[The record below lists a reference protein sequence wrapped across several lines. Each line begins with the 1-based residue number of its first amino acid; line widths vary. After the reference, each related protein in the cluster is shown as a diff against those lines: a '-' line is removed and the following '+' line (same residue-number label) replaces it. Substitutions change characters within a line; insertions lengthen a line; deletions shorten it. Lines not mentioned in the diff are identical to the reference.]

1 MRHCF
6 VGSIVAA
13 WLAAPALASQVV
25 FVNHAATGAND
36 GTSWADAFT
45 SLRVA
50 LDAATSGQELWVAQ
64 GTYLPGPTAQMS
76 DSFVLANG
84 VALYGGFAGGETSL
98 AQRDWIAHPTIL
110 SGDVGQDDV
119 YGNPWWNGW
128 NIGTANS
135 AQVVTATN
143 VDASAILDGFVVCDG
158 STGPAGTPA
167 GSWEMFAGGLMCTS
181 ASPTIVHCTF
191 EYNLA
196 AFGSGSAIYV
206 LDGSPTLRDCV
217 FQHNWVHLGSGAV
230 HVAGASRPVIEDCVF
245 YDNFATTGSGGQEAQ
260 GAGLTLGWNLPPIT
274 VLRCTFD
281 SNSAQQFSAGG
292 GIEQARGGG
301 LSSFSDGLTVRECVF
316 RRNKANAGGAL
327 YVWGSTT
334 IVDSLFVENDVYNC
348 VVGGTTVSGYGSAI
362 GATNYWN
369 HPMRV
374 VGCTLVKNRVVSGEA
389 GAVYGGG
396 THDIAVYD
404 SILWG
409 NTAPPPASTRQANYK
424 GNVVLEHC
432 CVEGLFAP
440 DPNDP
445 PPQQA
450 DVPGCI
456 ETQPQFVSYTT
467 LDLHLAAGSPCVD
480 TGSNALLPGTAELDL
495 DGHQRIWQG
504 ASSFTVDM
512 GCYEHASPPPPA
524 CPAIVLQ
531 PVSKTVGAGTNTT
544 LDVLATGASPSYQ
557 WRKAGVAL
565 SDDGH
570 FWGTQTAT
578 LSLVALSAADAGS
591 YDCVV
596 SNACNSVT
604 SNVATLTVTLPPLG
618 TVFCSG
624 DGSVVGCPCGN
635 DKDPGMGCE
644 NSSGEG
650 AALRATGTASVA
662 ADDALLTTTDMPSN
676 KSVLVFVGT
685 NKTGGGYGVAFGDGL
700 LCTVPIHRF
709 APGTTGASGSFAL
722 SAPVSKSSGKL
733 HAGTTYH
740 FQTWFRDPNGPCGA
754 TYNTSNALSITYVP

>member
-1 MRHCF
+1 MRQP
-6 VGSIVAA
+6 SIVAVVSLF
-13 WLAAPALASQVV
+13 LASPALAAQVV
-25 FVNHAATGAND
+25 YVDHAATGAND
-36 GTSWADAFT
+36 GTSWSDAYT

-50 LDAATSGQELWVAQ
+50 LDAATAGEELWVAS
-64 GTYLPGPTAQMS
+64 GTYLPGPTAQMA
-76 DSFVLANG
+76 DSFVLKNG

-98 AQRDWIAHPTIL
+98 AQRDWLAHPTIL

-119 YGNPWWNGW
+119 YGSPWWNGW

-135 AQVVTATN
+135 AQVVTASF
-143 VDASAILDGFVVCDG
+143 VDATAILDGFVVRDG
-158 STGPAGTPA
+158 STGPSGTPA
-167 GSWEMFAGGLMCTS
+167 GSWEMFAGGVMCKD

-206 LDGSPTLRDCV
+206 QDGSPTLRDCV
-217 FQHNWVHLGSGAV
+217 FRHNWVHLGSGAV
-230 HVAGASRPVIEDCVF
+230 HVAGASQPVIEDCLF
-245 YDNFATTGSGGQEAQ
+245 FDNFATTGSGGQEAQ

-301 LSSFSDGLTVRECVF
+301 LSSFSDGLVVRECVF
-316 RRNKANAGGAL
+316 RRNRANAGGAL
-327 YVWGSTT
+327 YVWGSAT
-334 IVDSLFVENDVYNC
+334 IVDSLFVENDVFNC

-369 HPMRV
+369 DPMLV
-374 VGCTLVKNRVVSGEA
+374 VGCTVVKNRVVTGEA
-389 GAVYGGG
+389 GAVFGGG
-396 THDIAVYD
+396 TYSIAVHD

-409 NTAPPPASTRQANYK
+409 NSAPAPASTRQANYK
-424 GNVVLEHC
+424 GNVALAHS

-445 PPQQA
+445 PPQQS

-456 ETQPQFVSYTT
+456 EANPQFTSYAT
-467 LDLHLAAGSPCVD
+467 LDLRLAAGSPCVD
-480 TGSNALLPGTAELDL
+480 SGSNALLPGTAELDL
-495 DGHQRIWQG
+495 DGHQRVWQG

-512 GCYEHASPPPPA
+512 GAYEFGSPLPPA
-524 CPAIVLQ
+524 CPSIVIQ
-531 PVSKTVGAGTNTT
+531 PLSKSVGAGTTAS
-544 LDVLATGASPSYQ
+544 LDVLATGVAPSYR
-557 WRKAGVAL
+557 WRKANVAL
-565 SDDGH
+565 DDDGH
-570 FWGTQTAT
+570 FSGTHTAT
-578 LSLVALSAADAGS
+578 LTVHGLIAADAGS

-596 SNACNSVT
+596 SNGCGSIT
-604 SNVATLTVTLPPLG
+604 SNAATLTVVAPPLG

-635 DKDPGMGCE
+635 DKDVGMGCE
-644 NSSGEG
+644 NSTGEG
-650 AALRATGTASVA
+650 AALRATGTPSLA
-662 ADDALLTTTDMPSN
+662 ADDALLTASDMPNN

-685 NKTGGGYGVAFGDGL
+685 NKTGGGYGIAFGDGL

-709 APGTTGASGSFAL
+709 TPGSTGASGTFSLA
-722 SAPVSKSSGKL
+722 SPVAKANGKL

-740 FQTWFRDPNGPCGA
+740 FQAWFRDPNGPCGS
-754 TYNTSNALSITYVP
+754 TYNTSNALSITYTP